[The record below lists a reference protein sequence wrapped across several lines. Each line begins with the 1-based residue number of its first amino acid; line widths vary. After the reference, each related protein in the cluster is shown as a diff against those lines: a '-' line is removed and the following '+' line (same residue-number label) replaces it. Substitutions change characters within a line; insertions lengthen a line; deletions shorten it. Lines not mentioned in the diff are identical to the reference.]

1 MYKKQISENKI
12 EGDTEDLR
20 PYKAQTGQ
28 ETYKSRKIREE
39 KLKKT
44 CSKEEI
50 DWYIYKSNIHTFAD
64 ELVSSENIGSY
75 LHCDDVFVVDD
86 G

>member
-1 MYKKQISENKI
+1 MCVAHDTPCALTYCNQYSHRPKMYKKQISENKI

-50 DWYIYKSNIHTFAD
+50 D
-64 ELVSSENIGSY
+64 
-75 LHCDDVFVVDD
+75 
-86 G
+86 